1 MQPTP
6 SRKRKSGLQR
16 YAPFAIVVVV
26 IAAIVLIAGNRSS
39 SKGGGSD
46 DGGGADQGSKSNT
59 ELIKAG
65 PMTPDKAKL
74 LGKTVDF
81 GPNCDSSTGRVK
93 IPFWYAQ
100 TCVEPF
106 AGDNGGATSSGVTAD
121 TIKVVVWIGDPSKDP
136 LQAAL
141 VKSAGSDTDVRTTQE
156 NYQGWIDLYSKYAQL
171 YGRKIEVS
179 FFKGSGAPSD
189 PVAAKA
195 DAQAIIDQKPFAVLG
210 GPNQTDA
217 FADEITA
224 AKIMCMGCS
233 TASPAAFMQD
243 RAPYIWTTGQL
254 PEQASTLAAQMIGNL
269 FAGKK
274 AQWAGDPA
282 LRSRTRVF
290 GAVHYDTPAGQQR
303 EAFKTFKGLLAD
315 RGIKLASDTQYYLD
329 LARAQE
335 NARTIIAK
343 LKAAKVTSVIF
354 YGDPLT
360 PSYLTKEATAQDYH
374 PEWIIGPSVYADT
387 AVFGRIYD
395 QDQWQH
401 AFGLSLIPA
410 RATRDASGAYKLWV
424 WQYGTP
430 PPNNNY
436 AVHQGPV
443 SLLFTGINL
452 AGPDLTPSNFRDGMF
467 RSGIAGG
474 NPLAATISFG
484 KHGIWP
490 NTTNDLGG
498 ADDGTII
505 WWDPTA
511 KGMDEIGNEGTGL
524 YQYADGGKRHLPGTW
539 PTSDPGLFDPAK
551 SVTIYESVPK
561 EYLPPQYPS
570 PATK

>member
-1 MQPTP
+1 MEPTP
-6 SRKRKSGLQR
+6 ARARRSGIRR
-16 YAPFAIVVVV
+16 YAPFIAVVVV
-26 IAAIVLIAGNRSS
+26 IAAIVLIAGNRNG
-39 SKGGGSD
+39 SKGGDSN
-46 DGGGADQGSKSNT
+46 GGGADQGSKSNT
-59 ELIKAG
+59 QLIEAG

-74 LGKTVDF
+74 QGRTVDF
-81 GPNCDSSTGRVK
+81 GPNCDTTTGRVK
-93 IPFWYAQ
+93 IPFWYAPS
-100 TCVEPF
+100 CVEPF
-106 AGDNGGATSSGVTAD
+106 TGANGGATYGGVTAD
-121 TIKVVVWIGDPSKDP
+121 TIKVIVWTGDPAKDP

-141 VKSAGSDTDVRTTQE
+141 VKSAGSDVDISTTQE
-156 NYQGWIDLYSKYAQL
+156 NYRGWVNLYSQYAQL
-171 YGRKIEVS
+171 YGRKIDLS

-195 DAQAIIDQKPFAVLG
+195 DAQAIIDMKPFAVLG

-224 AKIMCMGCS
+224 AKILCLGCS
-233 TASPAAFMQD
+233 TASPTRFMQD

-254 PEQASTLAAQMIGNL
+254 PEQASTLAAEMIGNL
-269 FAGKK
+269 FAGKPAK
-274 AQWAGDPA
+274 WAGDPA
-282 LRSRTRVF
+282 MRSKTRVF

-303 EAFKTFKGLLAD
+303 EAFKTFKSLLAD
-315 RGIKLASDTQYYLD
+315 RGVKLASDTQYYLD
-329 LARAQE
+329 IPRAQE

-360 PSYLTKEATAQDYH
+360 PSFLTKEATAQDYR
-374 PEWIIGPSVYADT
+374 PEWIVGPSVYADT

-395 QDQWQH
+395 QEQWQH

-410 RATRDASGAYKLWV
+410 RGTAEASGAYNLWV

-436 AVHQGPV
+436 AVHIGPV

-452 AGPDLTPSNFRDGMF
+452 AGPDLTPANFRDGMF
-467 RSGIAGG
+467 RSGISGG

-490 NTTNDLGG
+490 NATNDLGG
-498 ADDGTII
+498 ADDGTLI
-505 WWDPTA
+505 WWNPTA
-511 KGMDEIGNEGTGL
+511 KGKTEIGTDGTGL
-524 YQYADGGKRHLPGTW
+524 YEYVDGGKRYLPGKW

-551 SVTIYESVPK
+551 SLTIYQSIPP
-561 EYLPPQYPS
+561 EYAAPTYPS
-570 PATK
+570 PAAK

>member
-16 YAPFAIVVVV
+16 YAPFAIVIVV
-26 IAAIVLIAGNRSS
+26 IAAIVLIAGNRN
-39 SKGGGSD
+39 GGDGGSD
-46 DGGGADQGSKSNT
+46 SGGGADQGSKSNT
-59 ELIKAG
+59 ELIEAG
-65 PMTPDKAKL
+65 PMTPDKAEL

-81 GPNCDSSTGRVK
+81 GEGCDTDTGRVK
-93 IPFWYAQ
+93 IPSWYAP

-106 AGDNGGATSSGVTAD
+106 RGDNGGATSPGVTGG
-121 TIKVVVWIGDPSKDP
+121 TIKVIVWIGDPAKDP

-141 VKSAGSDTDVRTTQE
+141 VKSAGADTDVRTAQE
-156 NYQGWIDLYSKYAQL
+156 NYQGWIDLYSDYAEL
-171 YGRKIEVS
+171 YGRRIEVS

-195 DAQAIIDQKPFAVLG
+195 DAQAIIDQQPFAVLG

-224 AKIMCMGCS
+224 ARIMCMGCS
-233 TASPAAFMQD
+233 TASPRQFMED

-254 PEQASTLAAQMIGNL
+254 PEQASTLAAEMIGNL

-274 AQWAGDPA
+274 AKWAGDPA

-303 EAFKTFKGLLAD
+303 EAWKTFKGLLTD
-315 RGIKLASDTQYYLD
+315 EGVGLASDTQYYLD

-360 PSYLTKEATAQDYH
+360 PSYLTKEATAQNYR

-395 QDQWQH
+395 QDQWEH

-410 RATRDASGAYKLWV
+410 RSTREASGAYKLWT

-452 AGPDLTPSNFRDGMF
+452 AGPDLTPESFRDGMF
-467 RSGIAGG
+467 RAGIAGG

-490 NTTNDLGG
+490 GTSNDLGG
-498 ADDGTII
+498 ADDGTLV
-505 WWDPTA
+505 WWNPTA
-511 KGMDEIGNEGTGL
+511 KGLDEIGNDGTGL
-524 YQYADGGKRHLPGTW
+524 YEYVDGGTRYRPGDW
-539 PTSDPGLFDPAK
+539 PTSDPGIFDPAK
-551 SVTIYESVPK
+551 SVTIYETVPK
-561 EYLPPQYPS
+561 AYLPPQYPS
-570 PATK
+570 PVGG

>member
-26 IAAIVLIAGNRSS
+26 IAAIVLIAGNRN
-39 SKGGGSD
+39 GGD
-46 DGGGADQGSKSNT
+46 DSGAGGGADQGSKSNT
-59 ELIKAG
+59 QLIEAG
-65 PMTPDKAKL
+65 PMTPDKAEL
-74 LGKTVDF
+74 LGETVDF
-81 GPNCDSSTGRVK
+81 GDGCDTSTGRVK
-93 IPFWYAQ
+93 IPSWYAP
-100 TCVEPF
+100 TCVAPF
-106 AGDNGGATSSGVTAD
+106 RGSNGGATAPGVTAE
-121 TIKVVVWIGDPSKDP
+121 TIKVIVWIGDPSKDP

-141 VKSAGSDTDVRTTQE
+141 VRSAGSDTDVRTAEE
-156 NYQGWIDLYSKYAQL
+156 NYRGWIDLYSQYAEL
-171 YGRKIEVS
+171 YGRRIEVS

-195 DAQAIIDQKPFAVLG
+195 DAQAIIDQQPFAVLG

-233 TASPAAFMQD
+233 TASPTKFMRD

-254 PEQASTLAAQMIGNL
+254 PEQASTLAAEMIGNL
-269 FAGKK
+269 FAGRK

-303 EAFKTFKGLLAD
+303 EAFRTFKSLLAERD
-315 RGIKLASDTQYYLD
+315 IELASDTRYYLD

-360 PSYLTKEATAQDYH
+360 PSYLTKEATAQDYR

-410 RATRDASGAYKLWV
+410 RSTREASGAYKLWT
-424 WQYGTP
+424 WQFGTP

-443 SLLFTGINL
+443 SLLMTGINL
-452 AGPDLTPSNFRDGMF
+452 AGPNLTPETFRDGMF

-490 NTTNDLGG
+490 NTSDDLGG
-498 ADDGTII
+498 ADDGTLI
-505 WWDPTA
+505 WWNPTA
-511 KGMDEIGNEGTGL
+511 KGFDEIGNDGTGL
-524 YQYADGGKRHLPGTW
+524 YEYVDGGTRYRPGDW
-539 PTSDPGLFDPAK
+539 PTSDPGIFDPAK
-551 SVTIYESVPK
+551 SVTIYESVPP

-570 PATK
+570 PAGR